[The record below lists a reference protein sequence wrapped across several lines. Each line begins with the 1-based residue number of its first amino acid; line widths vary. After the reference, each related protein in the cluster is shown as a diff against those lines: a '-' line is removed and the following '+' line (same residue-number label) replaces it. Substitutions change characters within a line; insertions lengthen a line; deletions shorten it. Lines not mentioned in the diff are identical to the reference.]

1 VSPKLGLFD
10 KLQPLLLILS
20 IGIGLLLAAVLPAV
34 APTLGPVVPAGIF
47 ALIYMV
53 MLGVDLKGVTRAFRN
68 VRFITLVLVIN
79 FIFNP
84 LLAWCLGFLFLQD
97 APNVWV
103 GLILFLL
110 APCLGWFLIFTEIAR
125 GDVRMGVSLL
135 PLNIF
140 LPIVLMPAYMQLLAG
155 RIVSIELGQI
165 VHSVILYLVAPL
177 ALATLSRWV
186 LQRSDRSVN
195 ELAERFQLPYLKT
208 AALMVVIVAMFAS
221 QGEVLFANPEV
232 VLLMIP
238 PVLAFFVI
246 AFVIALVVGQLLR
259 LAYEEVALL
268 VFTTTARNSEASLA
282 IAATAFASPLVAL
295 TVVIGPGL
303 ELPMLIVM
311 ARVLL
316 WLHGHDLYPKQAPPQ
331 PALGSEDFRH

>member
-1 VSPKLGLFD
+1 
-10 KLQPLLLILS
+10 
-20 IGIGLLLAAVLPAV
+20 LPAF
-34 APTLGPVVPAGIF
+34 AGDLGPVVPAGIF

-53 MLGVDLKGVTRAFRN
+53 MLGVELAGLARALRN
-68 VRFITLVLVIN
+68 LRFVMLVVVIN
-79 FIFNP
+79 FVLNP
-84 LLAWCLGFLFLQD
+84 LLAWGLGFLFLQD

-125 GDVRMGVSLL
+125 GDVRMGVSLI

-140 LPIVLMPAYMQLLAG
+140 LPILLMPAYMQLLAG
-155 RIVSIELGQI
+155 QIVTIELGQI
-165 VHSVILYLVAPL
+165 VKSVILYLIAPL
-177 ALATLSRWV
+177 TLATLSRWA
-186 LQRSDRSVN
+186 LRSSGRQVD
-195 ELAERFQLPYLKT
+195 ELTERLRLPYLKT

-221 QGEVLFANPEV
+221 QGRILFANPEV

-238 PVLAFFVI
+238 PVLAFFTL

-316 WLHGHDLYPKQAPPQ
+316 WLRGQDLYPKQAPQ
-331 PALGSEDFRH
+331 PALGGES

>member
-1 VSPKLGLFD
+1 MSPKLGLLD

-20 IGIGLLLAAVLPAV
+20 IGIGLLLAAALPAF
-34 APTLGPVVPAGIF
+34 AGDLGPVVPAGIF

-53 MLGVDLKGVTRAFRN
+53 MLGVELAGLARALRN
-68 VRFITLVLVIN
+68 LRFVMLVVVIN
-79 FIFNP
+79 FVLNP
-84 LLAWCLGFLFLQD
+84 LLAWGLGFLFLQD

-125 GDVRMGVSLL
+125 GDVRMGVSLI

-140 LPIVLMPAYMQLLAG
+140 LPILLMPAYMQLLAG
-155 RIVSIELGQI
+155 QIVTIELGQI
-165 VHSVILYLVAPL
+165 VKSVILYLIAPL
-177 ALATLSRWV
+177 TLATLSRWA
-186 LQRSDRSVN
+186 LRSSGRQVD
-195 ELAERFQLPYLKT
+195 ELTERLRLPYLKT

-221 QGEVLFANPEV
+221 QGRILFANPEV

-238 PVLAFFVI
+238 PVLAFFTL

-316 WLHGHDLYPKQAPPQ
+316 WLRSQDLYPKQAPQ
-331 PALGSEDFRH
+331 PALGGES